1 MMRPA
6 TRIDAVRVGVA
17 LLLLLAAFAPA
28 NAHDG
33 SAACTTEPSP
43 EVVAA
48 RAALASTPASLE
60 TRIRLADALLA
71 GNCYE
76 AAVHTLEEGQALHPG
91 NAALAAKL
99 RTTRSLVSEQS
110 YFAGLEQAE
119 VAARVSRNLLRCS
132 RLGDLAACDE
142 ALKLKPD
149 DVEMLIAKGD
159 AQLKAGKPADALQT
173 YQRAKQVAPD
183 NAKAGTQ
190 LAAAQAQR
198 LAALSTCRT
207 GSDDAALAACQAAL
221 LRGADDEFAVHT
233 RLAQLYQQRN
243 QPAAALRSYIAA
255 NALKRGDRNVA
266 LGLVALTD
274 GGGNRDAVAWAA
286 RGSALL
292 TLQRGSE
299 ALSAF
304 QHAQT
309 LAPGMPELR
318 AQLAQAQ
325 TLAARESKLR
335 FGTPAG
341 SSPDTRVA
349 VNAPPQSTE
358 PARRYSNNAEPSR
371 SN

>member
-1 MMRPA
+1 MMRQT
-6 TRIDAVRVGVA
+6 TRIDVFRAGVA
-17 LLLLLAAFAPA
+17 LLLLAACAA
-28 NAHDG
+28 AEAHDG
-33 SAACTTEPSP
+33 TGVCPADPAPA
-43 EVVAA
+43 VVAA
-48 RAALASTPASLE
+48 RAALAAAPASLE
-60 TRIRLADALLA
+60 TRIRLADALLED
-71 GNCYE
+71 NCYD
-76 AAVHTLEEGQALHPG
+76 AAVHTLEDGQALHLG
-91 NAALAAKL
+91 NPTLAAKL

-132 RLGDLAACDE
+132 RLGDLGACDE
-142 ALKLKPD
+142 ALKFKPD
-149 DVEMLIAKGD
+149 DVDVLIAKGD

-183 NAKAGTQ
+183 NAKAGAQ
-190 LAAAQAQR
+190 VSAAQTQR
-198 LAALSTCRT
+198 LAALATCRT

-233 RLAQLYQQRN
+233 RLAQINQQRN
-243 QPAAALRSYIAA
+243 QPAAALTSYIAA

-266 LGLVALTD
+266 LGIVTLTD

-292 TLQRGSE
+292 TLQRGTE
-299 ALSAF
+299 ALAALK
-304 QHAQT
+304 HAQT

-318 AQLAQAQ
+318 VQLAQAQ
-325 TLAARESKLR
+325 ALAGKEEKIRVATQS
-335 FGTPAG
+335 GAPAG
-341 SSPDTRVA
+341 TLVA
-349 VNAPPQSTE
+349 AYAALPPAA